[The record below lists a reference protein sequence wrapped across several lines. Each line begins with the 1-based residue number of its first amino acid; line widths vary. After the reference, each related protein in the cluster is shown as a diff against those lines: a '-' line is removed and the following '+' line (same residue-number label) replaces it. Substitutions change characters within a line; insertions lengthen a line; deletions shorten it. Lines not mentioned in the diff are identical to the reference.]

1 MPGKMLLHRKDWGW
15 GRGEHIR
22 FGKNSS
28 LAGNFGL
35 WVTKTVNFVDDMN
48 DHNG

>member
-1 MPGKMLLHRKDWGW
+1 MPGRMLLHRKDWG
-15 GRGEHIR
+15 GGHIR

-35 WVTKTVNFVDDMN
+35 WVPKKVNFVDDCFYE
-48 DHNG
+48 